1 MTFPISLST
10 SILEDANIL
19 ILFLI
24 YKPNSRIL
32 INKVFRYNYK
42 LKMMAKKPNTAL

>member
-24 YKPNSRIL
+24 YKPKIKIL
-32 INKVFRYNYK
+32 NY
-42 LKMMAKKPNTAL
+42 

>member
-1 MTFPISLST
+1 LLATTLMTFPISLST

-24 YKPNSRIL
+24 YKP
-32 INKVFRYNYK
+32 K
-42 LKMMAKKPNTAL
+42 